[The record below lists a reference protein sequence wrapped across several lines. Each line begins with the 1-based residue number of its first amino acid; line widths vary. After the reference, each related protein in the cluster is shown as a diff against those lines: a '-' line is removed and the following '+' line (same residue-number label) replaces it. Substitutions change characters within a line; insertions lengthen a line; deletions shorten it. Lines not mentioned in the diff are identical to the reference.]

1 MCIYQLEAFQFRRT
15 TTSPSQSV
23 PLSPTQGHGSHSRHG
38 SITSMNFSSSTN
50 SMISSTSEISSSSSR
65 PGSTAGGRSRPN
77 SHHRRRSSVSTRAE
91 SADMMGVALLD
102 LPASTMEDNVN
113 FGDKDSIRRRALLAL
128 EGKSDFISSRSTVE
142 IPDLSGQGL
151 PQRLHETRTFDC

>member
-1 MCIYQLEAFQFRRT
+1 
-15 TTSPSQSV
+15 
-23 PLSPTQGHGSHSRHG
+23 
-38 SITSMNFSSSTN
+38 
-50 SMISSTSEISSSSSR
+50 
-65 PGSTAGGRSRPN
+65 
-77 SHHRRRSSVSTRAE
+77 
-91 SADMMGVALLD
+91 MMGVAVLD